1 MKNNEMQSRAMGLPK
16 LSGKFEN
23 DHPVVAT
30 IIYLSPVIIP
40 LAKEAFPV
48 VCKGAKYLVDTVAD
62 CYRFKVMAENGV
74 IVANP
79 TDNFE
84 TIPDDSAVA

>member
-1 MKNNEMQSRAMGLPK
+1 MKNSEMQSRDWGLPK
-16 LSGKFEN
+16 LPDKFEN

-30 IIYLSPVIIP
+30 IIYLSPIIYP
-40 LAKEAFPV
+40 VAKKAIPI

-84 TIPDDSAVA
+84 TIADDSAIT